1 MAFSDMNDVE
11 QELGEEKPPKRN
23 GNGNGNRTFLIIA
36 GVLGG
41 IMILALLCIAGLA
54 LYRYI
59 PAQRA
64 AQSIKATQD
73 AQNAADILAMS
84 QTAAVP
90 TATATRQPTYTP
102 TNTSTS
108 TSTPVIVLL
117 PTKSPTHDIAIVTRD
132 YLLTQTAVSSL
143 SSQAATALP
152 SAAAFTPTQLPSAAA
167 FTPTQLPSATPFTPT
182 QLPSATPFTPTQ
194 LPSATPFTPTQ
205 LPSAATFTPTKL
217 PSATP
222 FTPSPLPSATPF
234 TPTPTGL
241 PSTGIAEQLGTPGLL
256 IAAIVLVAVVFVM
269 RRLRTAS

>member
-1 MAFSDMNDVE
+1 MAFTDMNDVE

-41 IMILALLCIAGLA
+41 IMVLALLCIAGLA

-64 AQSIKATQD
+64 TQGSNSTQD
-73 AQNAADILAMS
+73 AQNTAVALAAS
-84 QTAAVP
+84 QTAAIP

-102 TNTSTS
+102 TNTSTP
-108 TSTPVIVLL
+108 TKTPLIVIA

-132 YLLTQTAVSSL
+132 YLLTQTAVHLL
-143 SSQAATALP
+143 SSQTATVMP
-152 SAAAFTPTQLPSAAA
+152 SS
-167 FTPTQLPSATPFTPT
+167 
-182 QLPSATPFTPTQ
+182 
-194 LPSATPFTPTQ
+194 
-205 LPSAATFTPTKL
+205 
-217 PSATP
+217 
-222 FTPSPLPSATPF
+222 TPS

-241 PSTGIAEQLGTPGLL
+241 PGTGIAEELGTPGLL
-256 IAAIVLVAVVFVM
+256 MAALVLVVIVFVM